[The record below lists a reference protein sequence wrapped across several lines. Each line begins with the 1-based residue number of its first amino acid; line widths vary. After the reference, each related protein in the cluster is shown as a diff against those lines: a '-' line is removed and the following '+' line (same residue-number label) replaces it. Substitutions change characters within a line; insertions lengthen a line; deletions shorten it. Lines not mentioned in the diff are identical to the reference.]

1 MKQAKKDKASVKAI
15 VEEIN
20 VIAEAMVVDEA
31 PEAEMASVVVD
42 EISEVEET
50 IEHGKYMAYIGSY
63 THGKAKGI
71 TICDVD
77 VEKGRITKRGEA
89 YINNPSYMV
98 AANSGKYL
106 YSICDE
112 GLTAFK
118 IFPDGTLDKINRVSI
133 NGMRGC
139 HITITKDDKF
149 LFVAGY
155 HDAKAT
161 IVSIKEDGGIGKVTD
176 EVYDHGLGSVGE
188 RNFRAHISCAVL
200 TPDEKYLMV
209 CDMGIDQVKA
219 YRFDKSKG
227 KIMLVD
233 ILRCELESAPRT
245 MIFSPDGQFAYLVCE
260 LKNYVSVYSYHDGGR
275 GPEFELVER
284 VSAIEDQKSNIN
296 ASIAIKMTK
305 DGKYVFVTSAGNNS
319 LAFFK
324 RREDGRLIRLSVL
337 PISGEFPKDFML
349 FPDEKHCIS
358 LNHDSDQLTFFT
370 LNYNQGLIVMNG
382 HPVEVEKA
390 NCGIFVELNE
400 EIN

>member
-1 MKQAKKDKASVKAI
+1 MKQIIKEKSVDGADVAEQAKDVKY
-15 VEEIN
+15 
-20 VIAEAMVVDEA
+20 IAYV
-31 PEAEMASVVVD
+31 
-42 EISEVEET
+42 
-50 IEHGKYMAYIGSY
+50 GSY

-77 VEKGRITKRGEA
+77 VQKGRCIKRKEVE
-89 YINNPSYMV
+89 INNPSYMV

-112 GLTAFK
+112 GLAAFK
-118 IFPDGTLDKINRVSI
+118 ILHDGELELINKVGI
-133 NGMRGC
+133 NAMRGC
-139 HITITKDDKF
+139 HIAITKDDTY

-161 IVSIKEDGGIGKVTD
+161 VVAIREDGGIDRVTD

-188 RNFRAHISCAVL
+188 RNFRAHISCAIL

-219 YRFDKSKG
+219 YRFDKAKG
-227 KIMLVD
+227 KILLVD

-245 MIFSPDGQFAYLVCE
+245 MIFSPDGKYAYLVCE
-260 LKNYVSVYSYHDGGR
+260 LKNYVSVYSYSDGGK
-275 GPEFELVER
+275 GPEFTLIER
-284 VSAIEDQKSNIN
+284 VSTIEDSRSNIN
-296 ASIAIKMTK
+296 ASIAIKMTA
-305 DGKYVFVTSAGNNS
+305 DGEYLFVTGAGSNS
-319 LAFFK
+319 LTFFK
-324 RREDGRLIRLSVL
+324 RRENGKLIRLSVL

-358 LNHDSDQLTFFT
+358 LNHDSNQLTFFT

-400 EIN
+400 ETN

>member
-1 MKQAKKDKASVKAI
+1 MKQVIKEKSVDGIKVAKQAK
-15 VEEIN
+15 
-20 VIAEAMVVDEA
+20 
-31 PEAEMASVVVD
+31 
-42 EISEVEET
+42 T
-50 IEHGKYMAYIGSY
+50 GKYIAYIGSY
-63 THGKAKGI
+63 THGKANGI

-77 VEKGRITKRGEA
+77 VEKGRCTKRKEVE
-89 YINNPSYMV
+89 INNPSYMV
-98 AANSGKYL
+98 ASNSGKYL

-118 IFPDGTLDKINRVSI
+118 ILSDGELEVINKAGI
-133 NGMRGC
+133 NAMRGC
-139 HITITKDDKF
+139 HISITKDDTY

-161 IVSIKEDGGIGKVTD
+161 VVAIREDGGIDRVTD
-176 EVYDHGLGSVGE
+176 EVYDQGLGSVGE

-219 YRFDKSKG
+219 YRFDKTKG

-245 MIFSPDGQFAYLVCE
+245 MTFSPDGKFAYLVCE
-260 LKNYVSVYSYHDGGR
+260 LKNYVSVYSYRDGGK
-275 GPEFELVER
+275 GPEFELIER
-284 VSAIEDQKSNIN
+284 ASAIEDRQSNTN

-305 DGKYVFVTSAGNNS
+305 DGKYVFVTSAGSNS

-324 RREDGRLIRLSVL
+324 RKEDGKLRRLSVL

-349 FPDEKHCIS
+349 FPDEKHCVS
-358 LNHDSDQLTFFT
+358 LNHDSNQLTFFT
-370 LNYNQGLIVMNG
+370 LNYEQGLIVMNG
-382 HPVEVEKA
+382 HPIEVEKA
-390 NCGIFVELNE
+390 NCGIFVELNKE
-400 EIN
+400 TN